1 MEEIGQAEVA
11 SQTVILEDVDFVGD
25 IKVVGDLLV
34 MGKVKGNIHC
44 LGQVVMS
51 KEALVSGNV
60 SSAGLDLGGMI
71 EGDVET
77 GTLILHDTALV
88 KGVVETR
95 VVRIFGE
102 KVNVTSLRLSK
113 K

>member
-1 MEEIGQAEVA
+1 MEKTGQAEAV
-11 SQTVILEDVDFVGD
+11 SRTIILEDVDFMGD

-44 LGQVVMS
+44 LGQVVML
-51 KEALVSGNV
+51 KGAFVSGNV
-60 SSAGLDLGGMI
+60 NSTGLDLSGMI

-88 KGVVETR
+88 KGAVEAR

-102 KVNVTSLRLSK
+102 KVNVALLRLSK